1 MRIAMRST
9 SIFLFALLALAGP
22 ARAADLPQWVTRGST
37 AFNNAGE
44 RAFYGVGEAS
54 GIKNPALLRSTADN
68 RARAELG
75 KIFETFSASLMKDY
89 MNSSGEQNVE
99 QAVKTFSAM
108 SLEGVE
114 VRDRYIAKDG
124 SMYSL
129 AVLDIEKVL
138 PAIQKAKES
147 GLVKSDVKPV
157 TVDDIF
163 DKNGKKS
170 DPPRPVVASAGEAG
184 GEKAPKA
191 STSDTKQQKGGGRPA
206 WIDGEDKRFPVKALL
221 CAVGYGPKREIAE
234 SGSYAAM
241 SKVFVVN
248 VQSASEDFMGAY
260 SKTGAPSLEVQSS
273 ATLTRTSTEKLLTA
287 VTIPEVWQDP
297 KDSTTYALA
306 CIDRAKNARMLG
318 DQIADLDRKVEASIQ
333 KAQAAG
339 DPQTKLRELARALDA
354 LMLREA
360 LNNELRIIDFD
371 GVGIS
376 SAYAPYD
383 VSAALESAQ
392 DEIKVGIAAEGPYA
406 DDFKNALSDAMTK
419 AGYKIDDGVD
429 DVNVLISA
437 KIRMEDGGKGTGS
450 AAALSFARGVVLLD
464 VKNLQSNRT
473 IGSFNES
480 RKEGHR
486 SRDEAERR
494 VVRELGKKLATQV
507 GKKIDD
513 TMKGKR

>member
-1 MRIAMRST
+1 MRMFMRST
-9 SIFLFALLALAGP
+9 SIFLFAFVALAG
-22 ARAADLPQWVTRGST
+22 AASAADLPQWVNRGSA
-37 AFNNAGE
+37 AFNNGGE
-44 RAFYGVGEAS
+44 RAFYGVGSAS

-68 RARAELG
+68 RARAEVA
-75 KIFETFSASLMKDY
+75 KVFETFSASLMKDY

-114 VRDRYIAKDG
+114 VRDRYIDRDG
-124 SMYSL
+124 NMYSL
-129 AVLDIEKVL
+129 AVLDIDKVL

-147 GLVKSDVKPV
+147 GLVRSDVKPV

-170 DPPRPVVASAGEAG
+170 DPPKPVIASAGDAG

-191 STSDTKQQKGGGRPA
+191 STSDTKQQKGGGRPG
-206 WIDGEDKRFPVKALL
+206 WIDGEDKRFPVKTLL
-221 CAVGYGPKREIAE
+221 CAVGYGPKRDIAE

-241 SKVFVVN
+241 SKVFIVH

-273 ATLTRTSTEKLLTA
+273 ATLTKTSTEKLLTA

-297 KDSTTYALA
+297 KDTTNYALA
-306 CIDRAKNARMLG
+306 CIDRAKNTRMLT
-318 DQIADLDRKVEASIQ
+318 DQIGDLDRKVEASMQ
-333 KAQAAG
+333 KAQGADA
-339 DPQTKLRELARALDA
+339 QTKLKELSRALDA
-354 LMLREA
+354 LLSREA

-371 GVGIS
+371 GVGVPS
-376 SAYAPYD
+376 PYSPND
-383 VSAALESAQ
+383 VSSALESAQ
-392 DEIKVGIAAEGPYA
+392 DELRVGISAEGPYA
-406 DDFKNALSDAMTK
+406 DDFRNALSDAMTK
-419 AGYKIDDGVD
+419 AGYKIEEGVDGVD
-429 DVNVLISA
+429 VLIAA

-450 AAALSFARGVVLLD
+450 ASNLSFARGVVLLD
-464 VKNLQSNRT
+464 IKNLQANRT

-486 SRDEAERR
+486 SKDEAERR